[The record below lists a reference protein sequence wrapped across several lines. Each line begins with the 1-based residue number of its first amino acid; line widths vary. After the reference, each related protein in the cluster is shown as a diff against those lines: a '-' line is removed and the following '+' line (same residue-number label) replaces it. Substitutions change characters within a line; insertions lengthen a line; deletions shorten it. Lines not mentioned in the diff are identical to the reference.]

1 VSLEHASPGRV
12 RLGILA
18 THPIQYYAPL
28 YRALACRPGIDL
40 TVYFAHRPTPEEQGV
55 GFGVPFAWDADLTSG
70 YHNIFLT
77 NCSRRPNRDR
87 FWDYHTPAIRTIVT
101 QGGFNA
107 FLVHGWQTRAY
118 WQAMAACW
126 RAGIPVYVRGDSQLR
141 DDASSLKRAVKRLVY
156 PRFVGRFRACL
167 SVGVR
172 SDAYFRYYGARRVVR
187 SPHFVDN
194 ALFAERARTARA
206 RRAAIRAAWG
216 IGPDTTVALFAGK
229 LIDKKRPGDL
239 LAAAARAN
247 ATHTTPSGGIHVL
260 VAGDGP
266 LRTTCEEAALALGV
280 PTTFAGFLNQSEMP
294 KAYAAA
300 DVLVL
305 PSDRQETWGLVVNE
319 AMASGLP
326 AIVSDAAGCVS
337 DLIVAGETGYAY
349 PAGNVEAL
357 ADALRAIR
365 ASGRAAEMGRA
376 ASERV
381 RDYSVD
387 RAADGV
393 LEAVTT

>member
-1 VSLEHASPGRV
+1 MK
-12 RLGILA
+12 LGILA

-28 YRALACRPGIDL
+28 YRALACRPGMDL
-40 TVYFAHRPTPEEQGV
+40 TVYFAHNPTPEEQGV

-77 NCSRRPNRDR
+77 NCSRGPNRDR

-107 FLVHGWQTRAY
+107 FLVHGWQTRSY
-118 WQAMAACW
+118 WQAMQACW
-126 RAGIPVYVRGDSQLR
+126 RAGVPVYVRGDSQLR
-141 DDASSLKRAVKRLVY
+141 DDASSLKRAVKRVVY
-156 PRFVGRFRACL
+156 PQFVGRFRACL

-194 ALFAERARTARA
+194 ALFAERATAARA
-206 RRAAIRAAWG
+206 RRAVIRAAWG
-216 IGPDTTVALFAGK
+216 IAPDATVALFAGK

-239 LAAAARAN
+239 LAAAAQV
-247 ATHTTPSGGIHVL
+247 SGMHVL
-260 VAGDGP
+260 VVGDGP
-266 LRTTCEEAALALGV
+266 LRAACEEAALALGV
-280 PTTFAGFLNQSEMP
+280 PTTFAGFLNQSDMP

-326 AIVSDAAGCVS
+326 AIVSDAAGCVP
-337 DLIVAGETGYAY
+337 DLIIPGETGYAY
-349 PAGNVEAL
+349 RAGNVEAL
-357 ADALRAIR
+357 TEALRTFR
-365 ASGRAAEMGRA
+365 ASGRAREMGRTA
-376 ASERV
+376 AERV